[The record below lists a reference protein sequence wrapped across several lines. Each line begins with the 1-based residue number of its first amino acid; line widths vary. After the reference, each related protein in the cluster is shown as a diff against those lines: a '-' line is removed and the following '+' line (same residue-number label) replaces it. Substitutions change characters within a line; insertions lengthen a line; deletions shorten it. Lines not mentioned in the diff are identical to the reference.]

1 MGRRLREG
9 DSKRLWSKRACR
21 RRDDGKDC
29 SGDQTMERGGESRL
43 KDTRGGW
50 TIKQDVDTEEG
61 AFKLGSPRG
70 PQRDSHPQSPM
81 SFAVVTNMGI
91 QGNYTWAPGSG
102 SPRGKRR
109 PRPGFG
115 LECQWRIKHDQLQGY

>member
-9 DSKRLWSKRACR
+9 DSKRLWNKRACR
-21 RRDDGKDC
+21 RRDDGKGC
-29 SGDQTMERGGESRL
+29 SGDPTMERGGESRL

-70 PQRDSHPQSPM
+70 PQRDSHPLLPYEFCSCHQYGHPGQLY
-81 SFAVVTNMGI
+81 MGSRVREPPW
-91 QGNYTWAPGSG
+91 QEEAKTRLWP
-102 SPRGKRR
+102 
-109 PRPGFG
+109 
-115 LECQWRIKHDQLQGY
+115 